1 MRARVGRRR
10 KGSGSDRRLT
20 GWHNARMPSALITGI
35 TGQDGLYLAELLV
48 AKGYDVHGL
57 IRGQNNPQ
65 AATWSRACFPTSRLH
80 NGDLT
85 DLSSLIRAMR
95 DSDPDE
101 VYNLGAVSFVAYS
114 WENAPL
120 TTDVTGKG
128 VLNMLEAVRLH
139 SADDLGQSA
148 STRRRARRCS
158 ARCRR
163 SRSARRTL
171 LWPRSPYG
179 VRKVFG
185 HYMTI
190 NYRESYGMHA
200 SSGILFNHE
209 SPRRGPEFVT
219 RKISQAVARIRLG
232 PQKDLVLGNLDA
244 ERDWGFA
251 GDYVEAMWLMLQQ
264 DAGRRLRHLHR
275 RDALDPRVPRPSP
288 SPGSASTTGR
298 RYVAPG
304 PALHAAGR
312 GRPAHRRRREGQD
325 RARLGAPG
333 QLPRARRD
341 DGRRRRGGPEGRMV
355 TRAFVTGIGGQDGSY
370 LADRLVDDGLE
381 VHALV
386 LDADGSPEHCPP
398 EVVLHPGDVTDV
410 DGVRALLL
418 DVDPHEVYNLAA
430 ISSVAQSWS
439 EPDLTARVNG
449 LGAVG
454 LLESALAVQ
463 DRHGHR
469 VAFVQASSAEM
480 FGEPGVSPQDEATP
494 IRPVNPYGAAKAYAH
509 LAVGVYRR
517 RDLHAVGAILYN
529 HESPRRPD
537 RFVTPDHRHR
547 GGHRPRPG
555 RQARARQP
563 GLPRDWGWAPD
574 YVDALVRAARA
585 DGPTTT

>member
-1 MRARVGRRR
+1 M
-10 KGSGSDRRLT
+10 
-20 GWHNARMPSALITGI
+20 
-35 TGQDGLYLAELLV
+35 
-48 AKGYDVHGL
+48 
-57 IRGQNNPQ
+57 
-65 AATWSRACFPTSRLH
+65 
-80 NGDLT
+80 
-85 DLSSLIRAMR
+85 SSVIRALR
-95 DSDPDE
+95 DSEPDE
-101 VYNLGAVSFVAYS
+101 VYNLGAISFVAFS
-114 WENAPL
+114 WQNAAL

-128 VLNMLEAVRLH
+128 VLTMLEAVRLH
-139 SADDLGQSA
+139 AGDDPTGVRFYQA
-148 STRRRARRCS
+148 SSSEMFGRVQEVPQRES
-158 ARCRR
+158 
-163 SRSARRTL
+163 TL

-179 VRKVFG
+179 VAKVFG

-219 RKISQAVARIRLG
+219 RKISQAVARIHLG
-232 PQKDLVLGNLDA
+232 TQKEIVLGNIDA
-244 ERDWGFA
+244 ERDWGYA

-264 DAGRRLRHLHR
+264 DVADDYVIATGETHSIRELLDSRVRAGRHR
-275 RDALDPRVPRPSP
+275 RLGAV
-288 SPGSASTTGR
+288 G
-298 RYVAPG
+298 APG
-304 PALHAAGR
+304 QALHAAGR
-312 GRPAHRRRREGQD
+312 GRPAHRGRLEGQGHPG
-325 RARLGAPG
+325 LGAPG

-386 LDADGSPEHCPP
+386 LDADGTPEHCPP

-439 EPDLTARVNG
+439 EPDQTARVNG

-454 LLESALAVQ
+454 LLGSALAVQ
-463 DRHGHR
+463 ERHGHP
-469 VAFVQASSAEM
+469 VACVQASSAEM
-480 FGEPGVSPQDEATP
+480 FGEPAVSPQDEATP

-517 RDLHAVGAILYN
+517 RNLHAVGAILYN

-537 RFVTPDHRHR
+537 RFVTRRITSTVAAIAR
-547 GGHRPRPG
+547 G
-555 RQARARQP
+555 RADRLVL
-563 GLPRDWGWAPD
+563 GNLDSRRDWGWAPD

-585 DGPTTT
+585 DRPDDYVIATGVGHTVRDFAAAAFARAGIADWEPLLESDPALFRPADALDLTGDASKAHRDLGWSPTLDFAEIVGRMVDHDLELLA